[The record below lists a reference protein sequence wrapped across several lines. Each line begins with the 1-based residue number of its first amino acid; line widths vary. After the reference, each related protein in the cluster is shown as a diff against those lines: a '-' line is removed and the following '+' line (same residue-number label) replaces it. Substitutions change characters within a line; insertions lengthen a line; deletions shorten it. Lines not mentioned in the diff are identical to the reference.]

1 MTIYKFNNGMTAA
14 WEPMKKENRERFK
27 ERDRLEEI
35 AEGMTRN
42 NVQAYIKQ
50 YTAPRVV
57 RALAATITAHPDE
70 YTTAAW
76 LTARKVPPLCSGW
89 DAEKFFNHSA
99 IHRIYL
105 EEIFMTLAKRYG
117 EAVENEILF

>member
-1 MTIYKFNNGMTAA
+1 MTTYKFNNGMVTA

-35 AEGMTRN
+35 AKGMTRD

-57 RALAATITAHPDE
+57 RVLAATITAHPDD

-89 DAEKFFNHSA
+89 DAEKFFDHST

-117 EAVENEILF
+117 EAVEHEILF

>member
-1 MTIYKFNNGMTAA
+1 MTTYKFNNGMTAA
-14 WEPMKKENRERFK
+14 WESMKKENRERFK

-35 AEGMTRN
+35 AKGMTRD

-57 RALAATITAHPDE
+57 RVLAAAITANPDE

-89 DAEKFFNHSA
+89 DAEKFFDHSA

>member
-1 MTIYKFNNGMTAA
+1 MTTYKFNNGMTTA

-35 AEGMTRN
+35 AKGMTRD

-57 RALAATITAHPDE
+57 RVLTATTTANPDE

-89 DAEKFFNHSA
+89 DAEKFFDHST

>member
-1 MTIYKFNNGMTAA
+1 MTTYEFNNDMKVA
-14 WEPMKKENRERFK
+14 WEPMTRENRKRFK

-35 AEGMTRN
+35 AKGMTRD

-50 YTAPRVV
+50 YSAPRVV
-57 RALAATITAHPDE
+57 RVLAATIKANPHD
-70 YTTAAW
+70 YSKAAW

-89 DAEKFFNHSA
+89 DAEKFFDHSA

>member
-1 MTIYKFNNGMTAA
+1 MTTYKFNNGMTAA

-35 AEGMTRN
+35 AKGMTRD

-57 RALAATITAHPDE
+57 RVLAATITAHPDD

-89 DAEKFFNHSA
+89 DAEKFFNHTT

-117 EAVENEILF
+117 EAVEHEILF

>member
-1 MTIYKFNNGMTAA
+1 MTTYEFNNGMKVA
-14 WEPMKKENRERFK
+14 WEPMTRENHKRFK

-35 AEGMTRN
+35 AEGMTRD

-50 YTAPRVV
+50 YSAPRVV
-57 RALAATITAHPDE
+57 RVLAATIKANPHD
-70 YTTAAW
+70 YSKAAW

-89 DAEKFFNHSA
+89 DAEKFFAHSA

>member
-1 MTIYKFNNGMTAA
+1 MTTYKFNNGMTAA
-14 WEPMKKENRERFK
+14 WEPMKKENCERFK

-35 AEGMTRN
+35 AKGMTRD

-57 RALAATITAHPDE
+57 RVLAATITAHPDE

-89 DAEKFFNHSA
+89 DAEKFFDHSA

>member
-14 WEPMKKENRERFK
+14 WEPMKKENLERFK

-35 AEGMTRN
+35 AKGMTRD

-57 RALAATITAHPDE
+57 RVLAATITAHPDD
-70 YTTAAW
+70 YSTAAW
-76 LTARKVPPLCSGW
+76 LTARKVPPLCNGW

>member
-1 MTIYKFNNGMTAA
+1 MTTYKFNNGMTAA

-35 AEGMTRN
+35 AKGMTRD

-57 RALAATITAHPDE
+57 RVLAATITAHQDD
-70 YTTAAW
+70 YSTAAW

-117 EAVENEILF
+117 EAVEHEILF

>member
-1 MTIYKFNNGMTAA
+1 MTTYEFNNGMKVA
-14 WEPMKKENRERFK
+14 WEPMTRENHKRFK

-35 AEGMTRN
+35 AKGMTRD

-50 YTAPRVV
+50 YSAPRVV
-57 RALAATITAHPDE
+57 RVLAATIKANPYD
-70 YTTAAW
+70 YSKAAW

-89 DAEKFFNHSA
+89 DAEKFFDHSA

-117 EAVENEILF
+117 EAVEHEILF

>member
-1 MTIYKFNNGMTAA
+1 MTTYEFNNGMKAA
-14 WEPMKKENRERFK
+14 WEPMTRENRERFK

-35 AEGMTRN
+35 AKGMTRM
-42 NVQAYIKQ
+42 NVQTYIKQ

-57 RALAATITAHPDE
+57 RVLAAAIKANPHD
-70 YTTAAW
+70 YSKAAW

-89 DAEKFFNHSA
+89 DAEKFFDHSA

>member
-1 MTIYKFNNGMTAA
+1 MTTYEFNNGMKVA
-14 WEPMKKENRERFK
+14 WEPMTRENHKRFK

-35 AEGMTRN
+35 AKGMTRD
-42 NVQAYIKQ
+42 NVQTYIKQ
-50 YTAPRVV
+50 YSAPRVV
-57 RALAATITAHPDE
+57 RVLAATIKANPHD
-70 YTTAAW
+70 YSKAAW

-89 DAEKFFNHSA
+89 DAEKFFDHSA

>member
-1 MTIYKFNNGMTAA
+1 MTTYKFNNGMATA

-35 AEGMTRN
+35 AKGMTRD

-57 RALAATITAHPDE
+57 RVLAATITTHPDE

-89 DAEKFFNHSA
+89 DAEKFFDHSA

>member
-1 MTIYKFNNGMTAA
+1 MTTYKFNNGMTAA
-14 WEPMKKENRERFK
+14 WEPMTRENRERFK

-35 AEGMTRN
+35 AKGMTRM

-57 RALAATITAHPDE
+57 RVLAATITAHPDE

-89 DAEKFFNHSA
+89 DAEKFFDHSA
-99 IHRIYL
+99 IHRIHL

>member
-1 MTIYKFNNGMTAA
+1 MTTYEFNNGMKVA
-14 WEPMKKENRERFK
+14 WEPMTRENHKRFK
-27 ERDRLEEI
+27 ERNRLEEI
-35 AEGMTRN
+35 AEGMTRD

-50 YTAPRVV
+50 YSAPRVV
-57 RALAATITAHPDE
+57 RVLAATIKANPHD
-70 YTTAAW
+70 YSKAAW

-89 DAEKFFNHSA
+89 DAEKFFDHSA

>member
-1 MTIYKFNNGMTAA
+1 MTTYEFNNGMKVA

-35 AEGMTRN
+35 ATGMTRD

-57 RALAATITAHPDE
+57 RVLAATITAHPDE

-89 DAEKFFNHSA
+89 DAEKFFDHSA

>member
-1 MTIYKFNNGMTAA
+1 MTTYEFNNGMKVA
-14 WEPMKKENRERFK
+14 WEPMTRENHKRFK

-35 AEGMTRN
+35 AEGMTRD

-50 YTAPRVV
+50 YSAPRVV
-57 RALAATITAHPDE
+57 RVLAATIKANPHD
-70 YTTAAW
+70 YSKAAW

-89 DAEKFFNHSA
+89 DAEKFFDHSA

>member
-1 MTIYKFNNGMTAA
+1 MTTYKFNNGMTTA

-35 AEGMTRN
+35 AKGMTRD

-57 RALAATITAHPDE
+57 RVLAATITANPDE

-89 DAEKFFNHSA
+89 DAEKFFDHST

>member
-1 MTIYKFNNGMTAA
+1 MTTYEFNNGMKVA
-14 WEPMKKENRERFK
+14 WEPMTRENHKRFK

-35 AEGMTRN
+35 AKGMTRD

-50 YTAPRVV
+50 YSAPRVV
-57 RALAATITAHPDE
+57 RVLAATIKANPHD
-70 YTTAAW
+70 YSKAAW

-89 DAEKFFNHSA
+89 DAEKFFDHSA

-117 EAVENEILF
+117 ETVENEILF

>member
-1 MTIYKFNNGMTAA
+1 MTTYKFNNGMTAA

-35 AEGMTRN
+35 ATGMTRD

-57 RALAATITAHPDE
+57 RVLAATITAHPDE
-70 YTTAAW
+70 YTTAVW

-89 DAEKFFNHSA
+89 DAEKFFDHSA

>member
-1 MTIYKFNNGMTAA
+1 MTTYEFNNGMKAA
-14 WEPMKKENRERFK
+14 WEPMTRENRERFK

-35 AEGMTRN
+35 AKGMTRM

-57 RALAATITAHPDE
+57 RVLAAAIKENPDD
-70 YTTAAW
+70 YSTAAKI
-76 LTARKVPPLCSGW
+76 TARKVPPLCSGW
-89 DAEKFFNHSA
+89 DAEKFFDHSA

>member
-1 MTIYKFNNGMTAA
+1 MTTYKFNNGMTAA

-35 AEGMTRN
+35 ATGMTHD

-57 RALAATITAHPDE
+57 RVLAATITAHPDE

>member
-1 MTIYKFNNGMTAA
+1 MTTHEFNNGMKVA
-14 WEPMKKENRERFK
+14 WEPMTRENHKRFK

-35 AEGMTRN
+35 AKGMTRD

-50 YTAPRVV
+50 YSAPRVV
-57 RALAATITAHPDE
+57 RVLAATIKANPHD
-70 YTTAAW
+70 YSKAAW

-89 DAEKFFNHSA
+89 DAEKFFDHSA

-117 EAVENEILF
+117 ETVENEILF

>member
-1 MTIYKFNNGMTAA
+1 MTTYEFNNGMKVA
-14 WEPMKKENRERFK
+14 WEPMTGENHKRFK

-35 AEGMTRN
+35 AEGMTRD

-50 YTAPRVV
+50 YSAPRVV
-57 RALAATITAHPDE
+57 RVLAATIKANPHD
-70 YTTAAW
+70 YSKAAW

-89 DAEKFFNHSA
+89 DAEKFFDHSA

>member
-1 MTIYKFNNGMTAA
+1 MTTYEFNNGMKVA
-14 WEPMKKENRERFK
+14 WEPMTRENHKRFK

-35 AEGMTRN
+35 AKGMTRD

-50 YTAPRVV
+50 YSAPRVV
-57 RALAATITAHPDE
+57 RVLAATIKANPHD
-70 YTTAAW
+70 YSKAAW

-89 DAEKFFNHSA
+89 DAEKFFDNSA

>member
-1 MTIYKFNNGMTAA
+1 MTTYEFNNGMKVA
-14 WEPMKKENRERFK
+14 WEPMTRENHKRFK

-35 AEGMTRN
+35 AKGMTRD

-50 YTAPRVV
+50 YSAPRVV
-57 RALAATITAHPDE
+57 RVLAATIKANPRD
-70 YTTAAW
+70 YSKAAW

-89 DAEKFFNHSA
+89 DAEKFFDHSA

>member
-1 MTIYKFNNGMTAA
+1 MVTYEFNNGMKAA
-14 WEPMKKENRERFK
+14 WEPMVKENRERFK

-35 AEGMTRN
+35 AKGMTRM

-57 RALAATITAHPDE
+57 RVLAAAIKENPDN
-70 YTTAAW
+70 YSTAAW
-76 LTARKVPPLCSGW
+76 LTARKVPSLCNGW
-89 DAEKFFNHSA
+89 DAERFFNNST

-117 EAVENEILF
+117 EAVEG

>member
-1 MTIYKFNNGMTAA
+1 MTTYKFNNGMTAA
-14 WEPMKKENRERFK
+14 WEPMTRENRERFK

-35 AEGMTRN
+35 AKGMTRM

-57 RALAATITAHPDE
+57 RVLAATITAHPDE

-89 DAEKFFNHSA
+89 DAEKFFDHSA

>member
-1 MTIYKFNNGMTAA
+1 MTTYEFNNGMKVA
-14 WEPMKKENRERFK
+14 WEPMTRENHKRFK
-27 ERDRLEEI
+27 EWDRLEEI
-35 AEGMTRN
+35 ANGMTRD

-50 YTAPRVV
+50 YSAPRVV
-57 RALAATITAHPDE
+57 RVLAATIKANPHD
-70 YTTAAW
+70 YSKAAW

-89 DAEKFFNHSA
+89 DAEKFFDHSA

-117 EAVENEILF
+117 ETVENEILF

>member
-1 MTIYKFNNGMTAA
+1 MTTYEFNNGMKVA
-14 WEPMKKENRERFK
+14 WEPMTRENHKRFK

-35 AEGMTRN
+35 AKGMTRD

-50 YTAPRVV
+50 YSAPRVV
-57 RALAATITAHPDE
+57 RVLAATIKANPHD
-70 YTTAAW
+70 YSKAAW

-89 DAEKFFNHSA
+89 DAEKFFDHSA

-117 EAVENEILF
+117 EAVEHEILF

>member
-1 MTIYKFNNGMTAA
+1 MTTYEFNNGMKVA
-14 WEPMKKENRERFK
+14 WEPMTRENHKRFK

-35 AEGMTRN
+35 AKGMTRD

-57 RALAATITAHPDE
+57 RVLAATITAHPDE

-89 DAEKFFNHSA
+89 DAEKFFDHSA

>member
-1 MTIYKFNNGMTAA
+1 MVTYEFNNGMKAA
-14 WEPMKKENRERFK
+14 WESMKKENRERFK

-35 AEGMTRN
+35 AKGMTRM

-50 YTAPRVV
+50 YTVPRVLRV
-57 RALAATITAHPDE
+57 LAAAIKANPDN
-70 YTTAAW
+70 YSTAAG

-89 DAEKFFNHSA
+89 DAERFFNNST

-105 EEIFMTLAKRYG
+105 EEIFMMLAKRYG
-117 EAVENEILF
+117 EAVEA

>member
-1 MTIYKFNNGMTAA
+1 MKA
-14 WEPMKKENRERFK
+14 WLQQSGPPMKKENRERFK

-35 AEGMTRN
+35 AKGMTRD

-57 RALAATITAHPDE
+57 RVLAATITAHPDE

-89 DAEKFFNHSA
+89 DAEKFFDHSA

>member
-1 MTIYKFNNGMTAA
+1 MTTYKFNNGMTAA

-35 AEGMTRN
+35 ATGMTRD

-57 RALAATITAHPDE
+57 RVLAATITAHPDE

-76 LTARKVPPLCSGW
+76 LTARKVQPLCSGW
-89 DAEKFFNHSA
+89 DAEKFFDHSA

-117 EAVENEILF
+117 EAVEHEILF

>member
-1 MTIYKFNNGMTAA
+1 MQ
-14 WEPMKKENRERFK
+14 
-27 ERDRLEEI
+27 
-35 AEGMTRN
+35 
-42 NVQAYIKQ
+42 NVIDKIEWMFAGLGGFLGWFFGGFDGFLY
-50 YTAPRVV
+50 ALVV
-57 RALAATITAHPDE
+57 FVVCDYFTGVLAAAIKANPHDYSKT
-70 YTTAAW
+70 AW

-89 DAEKFFNHSA
+89 DAEKFFDHSA

>member
-1 MTIYKFNNGMTAA
+1 MTTYEFNNGMKVA
-14 WEPMKKENRERFK
+14 WEPMTRENHKRFK

-35 AEGMTRN
+35 AEGMTRD

-50 YTAPRVV
+50 YSAPRVV
-57 RALAATITAHPDE
+57 RVLVATIKANPHD
-70 YTTAAW
+70 YSKAAW

-89 DAEKFFNHSA
+89 DAEKFFDHSA